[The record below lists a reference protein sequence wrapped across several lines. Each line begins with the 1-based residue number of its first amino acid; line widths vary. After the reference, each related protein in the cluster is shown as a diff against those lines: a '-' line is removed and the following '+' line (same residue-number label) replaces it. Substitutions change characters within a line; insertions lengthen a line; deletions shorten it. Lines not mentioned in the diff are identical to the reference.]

1 MPKKRRT
8 KPQVSGDIRTIAVK
22 ILIGSLV
29 SVLMFFV
36 LTALASFLLWKT
48 DADESVYKFVIL
60 LIGAF
65 SAFAGGFVAV
75 RPIRKNGIALG
86 TLSTILPYF
95 IVILVSALVAKS
107 GLGVI
112 GWVLLPLQVLFSAIG
127 GIIAVNKRK

>member
-29 SVLMFFV
+29 GVLLFFV

-48 DADESVYKFVIL
+48 DTDESVYKFVIL
-60 LIGAF
+60 SVGAF
-65 SAFAGGFVAV
+65 AAFAGGFVAV

-107 GLGVI
+107 GMGAV
-112 GWVLLPLQVLFSAIG
+112 GWILLPLQILFSAIG